1 MTHLETR
8 ARPMNSR
15 AYFITATGTDSGKT
29 YVAAGLL
36 RALQARGRRVRGLK
50 PVMSGFDSAH
60 PEACDAAALLAAQG
74 LPVNLETVA
83 MISPWRYAAP
93 LSPDR
98 AAALE
103 GRRIDVAALT
113 DWCRQQIA
121 ANQDVL
127 LIEGI
132 GGVMVPLDETTT
144 VREWM
149 AALGLPLILVAGT
162 YLGSLSHTLT
172 ALAALREAGLMPA
185 AIVVNECSG
194 AGVSLKDSLASLT
207 PYAGTIPIFPLGCD
221 DGAGLQALAD
231 FLLETTP

>member
-36 RALQARGRRVRGLK
+36 RALQARGHAVRGLK
-50 PVMSGFDSAH
+50 PVMSGFDAAH
-60 PEACDAAALLAAQG
+60 PDACDAAALLTSQG
-74 LPVNLETVA
+74 LPVNAESVA
-83 MISPWRYAAP
+83 AISPWRYTAP

-113 DWCRQQIA
+113 DWCRQQLA
-121 ANQDVL
+121 THQDVL

-132 GGVMVPLDETTT
+132 GGVMVPLDARHT
-144 VREWM
+144 VRDWI
-149 AALGLPLILVAGT
+149 AALDVPVLLIAGS
-162 YLGSLSHTLT
+162 YLGALSHTLS
-172 ALAALREAGLMPA
+172 ALAALREVGVTPV
-185 AIVVNECSG
+185 AIVVNEST
-194 AGVSLKDSLASLT
+194 AGTGIGVDETLVSLRPHVNAIPLAWIGCGTGDFRALT
-207 PYAGTIPIFPLGCD
+207 DIIMKGG
-221 DGAGLQALAD
+221 Q
-231 FLLETTP
+231 

>member
-36 RALQARGRRVRGLK
+36 RAWQARGHAVRGLK
-50 PVMSGFDSAH
+50 PVMSGFDAAH
-60 PEACDAAALLAAQG
+60 PQACDAATLLAAQG
-74 LPVNLETVA
+74 LPVNDESVA
-83 MISPWRYAAP
+83 AISPWRYAAP

-103 GRRIDVAALT
+103 GSRIDVAALT
-113 DWCRQQIA
+113 DWCRQQLA
-121 ANQDVL
+121 ADQDVL

-132 GGVMVPLDETTT
+132 GGIMVPLDETTT

-149 AALGLPLILVAGT
+149 AALGLPLILVVGT

-172 ALAALREAGLMPA
+172 ALAALREAGLSPV
-185 AIVVNECSG
+185 AIVVNECNG
-194 AGVSLKDSLASLT
+194 AGVSLGDCLASLK
-207 PYAGTIPIFPLGCD
+207 PHVGTMPLFALGRD
-221 DGAGLQALAD
+221 DAAGLQALAD

>member
-1 MTHLETR
+1 MTHLGTR

-29 YVAAGLL
+29 YVAVGLL
-36 RALQARGRRVRGLK
+36 RALQARGHAVRGLK
-50 PVMSGFDSAH
+50 PVMSGFDAAR

-83 MISPWRYAAP
+83 AISPWRYAEP

-113 DWCRQQIA
+113 DWCWQQLA
-121 ANQDVL
+121 AHQNVL

-144 VREWM
+144 VREWI
-149 AALGLPLILVAGT
+149 AALGLPVILVVGT

-172 ALAALREAGLMPA
+172 ALAALREAGLSPA
-185 AIVVNECSG
+185 AIVVNECDG
-194 AGVSLKDSLASLT
+194 AGVSLNDSLASLA
-207 PYAGTIPIFPLGCD
+207 PHVGTIPLFPLGRD

>member
-1 MTHLETR
+1 
-8 ARPMNSR
+8 MNSR

-36 RALQARGRRVRGLK
+36 RALQARGHAVRGLK
-50 PVMSGFDSAH
+50 PVMSGFDAAH
-60 PEACDAAALLAAQG
+60 PDACDAAALLTSQG
-74 LPVNLETVA
+74 LPVNAESVA
-83 MISPWRYAAP
+83 AISPWRYTAP

-113 DWCRQQIA
+113 DWCRQQLA
-121 ANQDVL
+121 THQDVL

-172 ALAALREAGLMPA
+172 ALAALSETGLSPA
-185 AIVVNECSG
+185 AIVVNECNG
-194 AGVSLKDSLASLT
+194 AGVSLRDSLASLKPHVGTT
-207 PYAGTIPIFPLGCD
+207 PLFALGRD
-221 DGAGLQALAD
+221 DGVGLQALAD